1 MSFRTSISKLTSGSQ
16 SIIIAFLLLL
26 LPLLAVLQYRWLG
39 QLSADE
45 RTRMK
50 THLQALAMQLGQD
63 FDREITHAYATFVPI
78 SEMEN
83 EDRLSVSLESYA
95 RWSKE
100 SPYPGLVKSIFL
112 AEADEQG
119 QLYLSRLNQEART
132 FEPLDWPQ
140 TMATLRSQ
148 LEGRVRNPHPFGP
161 PSPGRAGPFPRS
173 VLVSEDELPS
183 LVLPI
188 LEHGT
193 FKDDRGFAR
202 PHLVGYAIV
211 ELDLSYIQHEMLPAL
226 IKRHFDSTEDNS
238 YDLIIVARSDQQRII
253 YQSGSEGS
261 AGTATALSSKNLSS
275 ADADTDL
282 FRLRPNDLR
291 DIFRTRRRH
300 GEMHGMYRQP
310 PRHGP
315 PAPFYGAPGLLDGEQ
330 AGLWQIHIRHHAGS
344 LDAAVARVRRRNLL
358 ISFGILALLGAS
370 VALLIVSARRA
381 RRLAEQQMD
390 FVAGVSHEL
399 RTPLAVIESAAYNL
413 DKGVI
418 SAPREVM
425 KYGALIRRET
435 GGLKEMV
442 EQILEFAG
450 AQLGRSRYHLQAVSI
465 KQILDDVLL
474 SSEPLLTECGIKI
487 ESVIDP
493 NLPHVMADQAALARA
508 IRNLIT
514 NAIKYSGKSQWI
526 GLEAKV
532 SEAAGC
538 QSVLITVAD
547 KGIGI
552 PAGELNQ
559 IFEPFYRGGDARAAQ
574 IHGNGLGLS
583 LVKNIISAHNGRI
596 DVMSAPGAGT
606 IFTIVIPALVVEVP
620 TVANE
625 SSYEQA
631 NFVSRR

>member
-16 SIIIAFLLLL
+16 SIIIASLLLL

-45 RTRMK
+45 CARMK
-50 THLQALAMQLGQD
+50 AHLHALAMRLGQD
-63 FDREITHAYATFVPI
+63 FDREITHTYATFVPI
-78 SEMEN
+78 SETEN
-83 EDRLSVSLESYA
+83 EDRPSVLLESYA

-100 SPYPGLVKSIFL
+100 SPYPGLVKTIFM
-112 AEADEQG
+112 AQADEQG
-119 QLYLSRLNQEART
+119 QLYLSRLNQEARS
-132 FEPLDWPQ
+132 FDPLEWPQ

-148 LEGRVRNPHPFGP
+148 LEGRIRNPRPFGP
-161 PSPGRAGPFPRS
+161 PPPGRAGPFPRS
-173 VLVSEDELPS
+173 VLVFEDESPS

-211 ELDLSYIQHEMLPAL
+211 EFDLSYIQHEMLPAL
-226 IKRHFDSTEDNS
+226 IKRHFDAAEDNH

-275 ADADTDL
+275 ADAETDL

-291 DIFRTRRRH
+291 DIFRTRHHR

-310 PRHGP
+310 RHGP
-315 PAPFYGAPGLLDGEQ
+315 PAPFYTAPGVLDGEQ
-330 AGLWQIHIRHHAGS
+330 SGLWQIHIRHHAGS

-450 AQLGRSRYHLQAVSI
+450 AQLGRSRYHMKAVSI
-465 KQILDDVLL
+465 NQILDDVLL
-474 SSEPLLTECGIKI
+474 SSEPL
-487 ESVIDP
+487 
-493 NLPHVMADQAALARA
+493 
-508 IRNLIT
+508 
-514 NAIKYSGKSQWI
+514 
-526 GLEAKV
+526 
-532 SEAAGC
+532 
-538 QSVLITVAD
+538 
-547 KGIGI
+547 
-552 PAGELNQ
+552 
-559 IFEPFYRGGDARAAQ
+559 
-574 IHGNGLGLS
+574 
-583 LVKNIISAHNGRI
+583 
-596 DVMSAPGAGT
+596 
-606 IFTIVIPALVVEVP
+606 
-620 TVANE
+620 
-625 SSYEQA
+625 
-631 NFVSRR
+631 